1 MSLVSLAHGST
12 RGSWRDMA
20 SFPHIKEDPPDW
32 AAAAAHEGGLSNWSC
47 ASHGA
52 KQEDMVKKQRVRS
65 EQNPWKKAALLGA
78 ERAKSLEKSSTL
90 GAERAKSLKKTALLG
105 AESATSLEKTTF
117 LGKERA
123 KSLPKNSLFGN

>member
-32 AAAAAHEGGLSNWSC
+32 AAAAAHEGGLSKSSC

-52 KQEDMVKKQRVRS
+52 KQEDVVKKQRVRS
-65 EQNPWKKAALLGA
+65 EQHPWKKAALLGA
-78 ERAKSLEKSSTL
+78 ERAKSLEISSTF
-90 GAERAKSLKKTALLG
+90 GWQNPLKKHFCNIPG
-105 AESATSLEKTTF
+105 KTTF
-117 LGKERA
+117 LGATRA
-123 KSLPKNSLFGN
+123 KREQNPWKKQPFQELLV